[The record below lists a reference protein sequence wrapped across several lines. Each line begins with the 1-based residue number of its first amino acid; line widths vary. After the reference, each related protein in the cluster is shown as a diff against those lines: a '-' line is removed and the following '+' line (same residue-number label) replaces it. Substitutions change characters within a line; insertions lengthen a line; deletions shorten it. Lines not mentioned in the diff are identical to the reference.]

1 MRQKKSVN
9 NNLKGEMKVRRRRN
23 QKIKV
28 NITITSNSIAHRR
41 PEALLSDLDKI
52 LEYIETK
59 KVHPNTECT
68 FDIEL

>member
-1 MRQKKSVN
+1 M
-9 NNLKGEMKVRRRRN
+9 KGLRRRN

-28 NITITSNSIAHRR
+28 NITITSDSISHRR
-41 PEALLSDLDKI
+41 PEVILSDLDKI

-68 FDIEL
+68 FEIEL

>member
-1 MRQKKSVN
+1 M
-9 NNLKGEMKVRRRRN
+9 KGKRREMKGLRRRN

-41 PEALLSDLDKI
+41 LEGILSDLDKI

-68 FDIEL
+68 FEIEL